1 MFPNLIKSDFSM
13 PVSCCQVPEFLPP
26 PCGLT
31 PSYPDLAS
39 GRGLEEVLLSC
50 CTSLTVKTSPFA
62 TAMWIYTPT
71 MSCRKKSN
79 FATRSLKAGLGRRRI
94 APFIF
99 GWARFLGPGRPKR
112 DKPSPSPEID
122 SSNCCAV
129 PSMNECVCFCA
140 WGGRRPH
147 PKKKPSEEDTTTITC
162 ARHVYLKTNTAN
174 TLRKSGEQF
183 AETDFK

>member
-13 PVSCCQVPEFLPP
+13 PVSCFQGPRVSLP

-39 GRGLEEVLLSC
+39 GRGVRRIVAVLLYFTKRKNKPLCNSH
-50 CTSLTVKTSPFA
+50 VD
-62 TAMWIYTPT
+62 IYSYDVLQKEIELCDSISEGGVRAAPD
-71 MSCRKKSN
+71 
-79 FATRSLKAGLGRRRI
+79 RS
-94 APFIF
+94 FFF
-99 GWARFLGPGRPKR
+99 GWARLLGPGRPKR

-147 PKKKPSEEDTTTITC
+147 PKKKP
-162 ARHVYLKTNTAN
+162 
-174 TLRKSGEQF
+174 
-183 AETDFK
+183 